1 MRDGESGSEVRR
13 VKIPVE
19 ACLFSD
25 TCGVNKVDQGFPLS
39 AGALQPSGVGVGG
52 VV

>member
-39 AGALQPSGVGVGG
+39 AAQRGGG
-52 VV
+52 VFSE